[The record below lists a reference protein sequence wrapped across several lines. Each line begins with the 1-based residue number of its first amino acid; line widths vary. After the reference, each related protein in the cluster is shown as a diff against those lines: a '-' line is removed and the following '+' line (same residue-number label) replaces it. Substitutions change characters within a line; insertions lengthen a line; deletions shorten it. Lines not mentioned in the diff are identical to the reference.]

1 MLKNKFKSSSSSS
14 NTQQHDPESEALLK
28 SFGSNA
34 SLSSSSNASGSSSK
48 SNDYISFRRRAKIKQ
63 QEKYGR
69 IRLVLLVLGIL
80 FIIFLSFVTN
90 SRQYQP
96 QISVIIPSDDLN
108 LPGPTGNF
116 YLQSVFSMVF
126 VYEK

>member
-1 MLKNKFKSSSSSS
+1 MLKNKSKSTGSV
-14 NTQQHDPESEALLK
+14 QHDSESEALLK
-28 SFGSNA
+28 SFASNA
-34 SLSSSSNASGSSSK
+34 SLSSASNDSSSK
-48 SNDYISFRRRAKIKQ
+48 TNDYISFRRRAKIKQ
-63 QEKYGR
+63 QERYGR

-108 LPGPTGNF
+108 LPGPTGK
-116 YLQSVFSMVF
+116 FSI
-126 VYEK
+126 

>member
-1 MLKNKFKSSSSSS
+1 MLKTKSKTSSFSVAHH
-14 NTQQHDPESEALLK
+14 HDPEAESLLK
-28 SFGSNA
+28 SYASNA
-34 SLSSSSNASGSSSK
+34 SLSSVSSNGSSSK
-48 SNDYISFRRRAKIKQ
+48 PNDYISFRRRAKIKQ

-96 QISVIIPSDDLN
+96 QISVIIPNDDSN
-108 LPGPTGNF
+108 LPGPTGT
-116 YLQSVFSMVF
+116 FSCLLWGINGKF
-126 VYEK
+126 